1 MYKTGDSSN
10 LGIGTGG
17 AGSQLLPGTIGVVQ
31 IYNRSL
37 SATEILQ
44 NFQATRTRFGV

>member
-17 AGSQLLPGTIGVVQ
+17 DGSQLLPGTIGVVQ

-44 NFQATRTRFGV
+44 NYNITRARYGL